1 MEHWDT
7 TVKHCD
13 ITVEQGDITEEHC
26 DTTVEPWDTIVE
38 HGDTTVDTMTQ
49 QWRIVRVQKSN
60 WYHI

>member
-1 MEHWDT
+1 ME
-7 TVKHCD
+7 HCD

-49 QWRIVRVQKSN
+49 QWRIVRVQKSS
-60 WYHI
+60 